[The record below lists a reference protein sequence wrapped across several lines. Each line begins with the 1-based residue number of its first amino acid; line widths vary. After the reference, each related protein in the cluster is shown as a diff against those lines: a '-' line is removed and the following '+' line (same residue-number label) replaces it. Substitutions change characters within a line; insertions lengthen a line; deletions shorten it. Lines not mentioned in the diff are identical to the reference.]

1 MEDVMAAVRIGLI
14 GAGFMGKIH
23 SIAYRNAG
31 MLFGSEIPSV
41 DCAVAT
47 DFDPALAER
56 AARDWGWGRAAAT
69 WQEVTASDDV
79 DVIDIC
85 TPNDNHVDIALDALR
100 RGKHVLCEKPL
111 ALDADSCYRL
121 CEAARESDRVAQV
134 GFVYRQWPAVAMAR
148 QLIDEGAI
156 GTVRTARAQF
166 LLDYNGNPDV
176 PMSWRFDRV
185 RAGSGALGDV
195 GSHCIDLLQHLVGP
209 ISHIAAAR
217 MQTFVDQ
224 RRGADGQ
231 LVDVSVDDQTEVL
244 ADFETGASGTILA
257 SWAGTGHKCD
267 LGFDVIGSRGSVSFT
282 WQRSN
287 ELKFFDSTE
296 AADRQGFRTILVGP
310 AHPGA
315 DGIHTVA
322 AQGLGYTDAFT
333 IAARNTLRNLAAG
346 KVLTGPTFVDGLRV
360 AEVTDAVIAAVAS
373 GSGADV
379 IRRPF

>member
-31 MLFGSEIPSV
+31 MLFGSEIASV
-41 DCAVAT
+41 ETVAVT
-47 DFDPALAER
+47 DFDPALADR
-56 AARDWGWGRAAAT
+56 AARDWGWRHAAAT
-69 WQEVTASDDV
+69 WQELTRSDDV
-79 DVIDIC
+79 DVVDIC
-85 TPNDNHVDIALDALR
+85 TPNDNHVDIALDALQ

-121 CEAARESDRVAQV
+121 CEAAKDSGRVAQV

-166 LLDYNGNPDV
+166 LLDYNSNPDV
-176 PMSWRFDRV
+176 LMSWRFDKV

-195 GSHCIDLLQHLVGP
+195 GSHCIDLLQYLVGP
-209 ISHIAAAR
+209 ISNVAAAR
-217 MQTFVDQ
+217 MQTFVNQ

-231 LVDVSVDDQTEVL
+231 LVDVTVDDQTEIL
-244 ADFETGASGTILA
+244 ADFESGASGTVLA

-267 LGFDVIGSRGSVSFT
+267 LGFEVIGSRGSLSFT

-287 ELKFFDSTE
+287 ELKFFDSTD
-296 AADRQGFRTILVGP
+296 APDRQGFRTILVGP

-315 DGIHTVA
+315 EGIHTVA

-333 IAARNTLRNLAAG
+333 IAARSTLRNLSAG
-346 KVLTGPTFVDGLRV
+346 KVLAGPTFVDGLRV
-360 AEVTDAVIAAVAS
+360 AEVTDAVITAVAS
-373 GSGADV
+373 GSAVEV
-379 IRRPF
+379 IRRAI

>member
-1 MEDVMAAVRIGLI
+1 
-14 GAGFMGKIH
+14 
-23 SIAYRNAG
+23 
-31 MLFGSEIPSV
+31 
-41 DCAVAT
+41 
-47 DFDPALAER
+47 
-56 AARDWGWGRAAAT
+56 
-69 WQEVTASDDV
+69 
-79 DVIDIC
+79 
-85 TPNDNHVDIALDALR
+85 
-100 RGKHVLCEKPL
+100 VLCEKPL
-111 ALDADSCYRL
+111 ALDADSCLRL
-121 CEAARESDRVAQV
+121 CEAAKASGRVAQV

-166 LLDYNGNPDV
+166 LLDYNGNPDI
-176 PMSWRFDRV
+176 PMSWRFDKV

-195 GSHCIDLLQHLVGP
+195 GSHCIDLLQHLAGP
-209 ISHIAAAR
+209 ISYIAAAR

-224 RRGADGQ
+224 RKDLDGR
-231 LVDVSVDDQTEVL
+231 LVDVSVDDQTEIL
-244 ADFETGASGTILA
+244 ADFESGASGTILA

-267 LGFDVIGSRGSVSFT
+267 LGFEVIGSRGSVSFT

-287 ELKFFDSTE
+287 ELKFFDSTDG
-296 AADRQGFRTILVGP
+296 ADRQGFRTILVGP

-346 KVLTGPTFVDGLRV
+346 KVLSGPTFVDGLRV

-373 GSGADV
+373 GSGV
-379 IRRPF
+379 EVTRRPI